1 VPSSRGIRLSR
12 SKPVALRVSS
22 YRPFR
27 PSSPKPAIAPDLSQ
41 LLSRK
46 TRRTRHSS
54 PLAPIPASSRST
66 ILPDRLTITLPVPP
80 SINHQYATVNARRVL
95 SSVGRGYKALV
106 GRLVLVALSQSPYRE
121 PLHRMLRDAPLSL
134 AIRFHFQSP
143 LRRDVDGGLKIAQD
157 ALCEALGVNDNR
169 ITEIHLYKQAD
180 PHNPRIEVSLGPTV
194 STGIPCPSRTPIVP

>member
-1 VPSSRGIRLSR
+1 MC
-12 SKPVALRVSS
+12 
-22 YRPFR
+22 
-27 PSSPKPAIAPDLSQ
+27 SQ
-41 LLSRK
+41 S
-46 TRRTRHSS
+46 
-54 PLAPIPASSRST
+54 A

-106 GRLVLVALSQSPYRE
+106 GRLVLVALSRSPHRE

-180 PHNPRIEVSLGPTV
+180 PHNPRIEVSLQPT
-194 STGIPCPSRTPIVP
+194 SR

>member
-1 VPSSRGIRLSR
+1 MPSSRGIGLSR
-12 SKPVALRVSS
+12 SRPVARRVSS
-22 YRPFR
+22 YRPVS
-27 PSSPKPAIAPDLSQ
+27 PSSPGKGNPPDLTH
-41 LLSRK
+41 LISRA
-46 TRRTRHSS
+46 TRRIRNGS
-54 PLAPIPASSRST
+54 PLAPIPASSRS
-66 ILPDRLTITLPVPP
+66 IVLPDRLTITLPVPP

-106 GRLVLVALSQSPYRE
+106 GRLVLVALSQSPHRE

-134 AIRFHFQSP
+134 AIRFHFRSP

-180 PHNPRIEVSLGPTV
+180 PHNPRIEVSLQ
-194 STGIPCPSRTPIVP
+194 STASIQ